1 MRFEMLNMKDWEKL
15 TVDERFEIYKNSLIT
30 EKKIEEMNIFL
41 VSNRKTN
48 NYIDKIKQTLKIN
61 KLVEELISS
70 AVVLKVK
77 I

>member
-1 MRFEMLNMKDWEKL
+1 MLNMKDWEKL